1 MLLQSVAETL
11 VKVNGIVMKLMLC
24 MRTYMIRRDMILKDK
39 FFSTTV
45 IFSLL
50 KYLSQ
55 FINYSK
61 EFRRMS

>member
-1 MLLQSVAETL
+1 MLLQSMAETL

-39 FFSTTV
+39 YFSSTV
-45 IFSLL
+45 ISSLL

>member
-1 MLLQSVAETL
+1 MLLQSVPETL

-24 MRTYMIRRDMILKDK
+24 MRTYMIRRDMILNDK
-39 FFSTTV
+39 YFSTTV

-55 FINYSK
+55 FINY
-61 EFRRMS
+61 RRIS